1 MRIFARTHQL
11 PPRLAA
17 AAIMLHSGADMVG
30 ADEERASGLH
40 GMATGAYPFL
50 GAMEPVQFTR
60 LLSRAELAL
69 GAALALP
76 FVPSLVAGAA
86 LTGFAGGLVG
96 LYLLTPGM
104 RREGSL
110 RPTQQ
115 GLGVAK
121 DVWLLGIGLGL
132 VLEELAKRG
141 CRHPGTKADIH
152 G

>member
-1 MRIFARTHQL
+1 MRIFARAHQL

-17 AAIMLHSGADMVG
+17 AAIMLHSGADMIG

-40 GMATGAYPFL
+40 AMAAGAYPFL
-50 GAMEPVQFTR
+50 GSMEPVPFTR

-76 FVPSLVAGAA
+76 FVPSLLAGAA

-115 GLGVAK
+115 GLSVAK

-132 VLEELAKRG
+132 VLEELAKGG
-141 CRHPGTKADIH
+141 CRHPGH
-152 G
+152 

>member
-1 MRIFARTHQL
+1 MRIFARAHQL
-11 PPRLAA
+11 PPRLAVA
-17 AAIMLHSGADMVG
+17 AYMLHSGADMAG
-30 ADEERASGLH
+30 ADEERAAGLH
-40 GMATGAYPFL
+40 GMAAGAYPFL
-50 GAMEPVQFTR
+50 GSMEPMCFIR

-76 FVPSLVAGAA
+76 FVPSLLAGAA

-115 GLGVAK
+115 GIGVAK

-132 VLEELAKRG
+132 VLEELARCG
-141 CRHPGTKADIH
+141 APAPRH
-152 G
+152 